1 MTDLTTT
8 TEEVIHNVATKDVK
22 VGDRILHSDGTMWD
36 LCERTVIEIRYCD
49 SDDERCPI
57 VLVTVSDTDNKVHQD
72 YYPITSSQVG
82 GDGFHKVPIIVTEAV
97 QS

>member
-1 MTDLTTT
+1 METT
-8 TEEVIHNVATKDVK
+8 TEAEIQMKNIEVIHNVRVKDVK
-22 VGDRILHSDGTMWD
+22 VGDRIHQHGGG
-36 LCERTVIEIRYCD
+36 ERTVIEIRYCD

-72 YYPITSSQVG
+72 YYPIISSHVVG
-82 GDGFHKVPIIVTEAV
+82 GFYKVPTIVTEAV